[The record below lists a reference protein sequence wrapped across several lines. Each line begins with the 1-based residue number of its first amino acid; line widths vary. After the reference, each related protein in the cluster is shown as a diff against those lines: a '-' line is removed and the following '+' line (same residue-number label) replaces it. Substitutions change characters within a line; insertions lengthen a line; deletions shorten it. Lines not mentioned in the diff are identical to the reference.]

1 MEVVSLDSGNHEPH
15 DRVKLLGIRPD
26 VQGLGRQESGQGP
39 AAVGGAA
46 GEREHLAP
54 QADDDDAVESVL
66 LAVGVAGALPDI
78 AHGPEEVGG
87 RVLPAV
93 VAGLEGEDHHFVG
106 PAAAAAA
113 PGAAPGAAVSVSL
126 EEGDHEVA
134 VIVHDRWVHAV
145 PARLDGVGAGAEI
158 MEEDLLPHGVD
169 VEAIRVGDLSRCMN
183 CPSEG

>member
-1 MEVVSLDSGNHEPH
+1 MEVVLLDSGNHEPH
-15 DRVKLLGIRPD
+15 DCVKLLGIRPD
-26 VQGLGRQESGQGP
+26 MQRLGRQESGQGA

-54 QADDDDAVESVL
+54 QADDYDAVESVL

-78 AHGPEEVGG
+78 AHGPKEVGG

-113 PGAAPGAAVSVSL
+113 PGAAIAVSL
-126 EEGDHEVA
+126 KEGDHEVA
-134 VIVHDRWVHAV
+134 IIVHDRGIHAV
-145 PARLDGVGAGAEI
+145 PARLDGVGAGVEVV
-158 MEEDLLPHGVD
+158 EEDLLPHGVD
-169 VEAIRVGDLSRCMN
+169 VKAIRVGDLSRCMN